1 MEYQKIANLIHDDA
15 SNQPFKFRTRNLVEI
30 NDESRGAYNVNS
42 QIKFKTTMLK
52 SSLCDYSDAY
62 ILVKGTIS
70 VNNTAAQ
77 GAAANNTNKKVIF
90 KNCAPFTN
98 CISEINNRQIDNA
111 KDIDIVMPMYNL
123 IQYSD
128 NYAKTTGSLWQYCE
142 DIPALN
148 ANDDIIIFA
157 DGNTTDSFNFKVK
170 ITGRTGNNGTKDVE
184 IMVPLKY
191 LSNFWRTLE
200 MPLINCEVNLIL
212 TWSSTCVLIATN
224 TPNQNATFAITDTKL
239 YVPVVT
245 LSTQENTKFFP
256 QLKSG
261 FKRVINWNKYL
272 SKPELLAQNP
282 NLNHLVEPSFQG
294 VNRLFVLAFEN
305 DDDRA
310 SDDQYYLPTVEIKYY
325 NIMING
331 ENVFD
336 QPIKNNKVTYENISK
351 IATGQGDDY
360 TTGCLLDYSYFTN
373 TYKMIAVDL
382 SKQQALDA
390 DPRAIQQINFTANLD
405 RAGNTRVYFILEEA
419 KETILDFSQGTV
431 KVL

>member
-1 MEYQKIANLIHDDA
+1 MEYQKIANLIDDA
-15 SNQPFKFRTRNLVEI
+15 SHQPSKFRTRNWVEI

-52 SSLCDYSDAY
+52 SSLCDYSDVY
-62 ILVKGTIS
+62 ILVKGTIN

-98 CISEINNRQIDNA
+98 CISEINNTEIDNA
-111 KDIDIVMPMYNL
+111 KDINIVTPMYNL
-123 IQYSD
+123 FEYSD
-128 NYAKTTGSLWQYCE
+128 SYAKTTGSLWQYSK
-142 DIPALN
+142 DIPAQN
-148 ANDDIIIFA
+148 NNDEIVAFAAN
-157 DGNTTDSFNFKVK
+157 NVTDSFNFKAK
-170 ITGRTGNNGTKDVE
+170 ITGETEDDGTKDVE

-200 MPLINCEVNLIL
+200 MPLTNCEVNLIL
-212 TWSSTCVLIATN
+212 AWSSTCFLIATDVQ
-224 TPNQNATFAITDTKL
+224 NQNATFAITDTKL

-245 LSTQENTKFFP
+245 LSRQENTKFFQ

-282 NLNHLVEPSFQG
+282 NLNHLLEPSFQG
-294 VNRLFVLAFEN
+294 VNRFFVLAFEN
-305 DDDRA
+305 DDDRT
-310 SDDQYYLPTVEIKYY
+310 SDNQYYLPTVEVKDY
-325 NIMING
+325 NILING
-331 ENVFD
+331 ENFFD
-336 QPIKNNKVTYENISK
+336 QPIKNNKITYDNIRK

-360 TTGCLLDYSYFTN
+360 TTGCLLDYPYFVD

-405 RAGNTRVYFILEEA
+405 RAGNTRVYFFLEEA
-419 KETILDFSQGTV
+419 KETVLDFSQGTV